1 MHVWTGFKECVNN
14 GSHGWLCEY
23 VEVYVSLEDMD
34 SCMYLSGGCVLGWI

>member
-1 MHVWTGFKECVNN
+1 MYVWTGFKECVNN

-23 VEVYVSLEDMD
+23 VEVYLKDMD